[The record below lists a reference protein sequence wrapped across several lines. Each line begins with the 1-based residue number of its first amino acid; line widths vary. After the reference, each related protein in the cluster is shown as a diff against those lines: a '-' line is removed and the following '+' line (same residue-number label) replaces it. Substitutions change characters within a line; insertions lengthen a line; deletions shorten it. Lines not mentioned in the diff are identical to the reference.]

1 MAKARTRPETLQQR
15 KDRARKIL
23 AKLVRAHGRPSTALK
38 HKSALQLLIAT
49 ILSAQSTD
57 ETINQVTPALFRTYP
72 DAESFVHATTAEL
85 EDAIRQSGFFRAKAK
100 AIQGA
105 TRMIVERFGG
115 EVPST
120 MDELVTLPGVGRKT
134 ANVVLGT
141 WFKKNEGVVVDTHV
155 GRLAERMGLT
165 WTARNAKDAIAIEKD
180 LMQIVPRRSWT
191 DFAHVMVRHG
201 REICKARKPA
211 CDACPVV
218 DVCPSAQKPK

>member
-1 MAKARTRPETLQQR
+1 MAKTRTSRETLQQR
-15 KDRARKIL
+15 KERARRIL

-38 HKSALQLLIAT
+38 HKNALQLLIAT

-57 ETINQVTPALFRTYP
+57 ETINQVTPALFRRYR
-72 DAESFVHATTAEL
+72 DAESFAHATTREL
-85 EDAIRQSGFFRAKAK
+85 EDIIRQSGFFRAKAK

-105 TRMIVERFGG
+105 TRMIIERFDG

-120 MDELVTLPGVGRKT
+120 MDELVALPGVGRKT

-155 GRLAERMGLT
+155 GRLAERMALT
-165 WTARNAKDAIAIEKD
+165 WTARNAKDAVTIEKD

-218 DVCPSAQKPK
+218 NLCPSAGMFG